1 MNIIVTGASRGIGR
15 ALVKEFAE
23 QSGHTIIAISRNAEK
38 LMQLAAECKKENYP
52 SQVFPVAFDLGGDA
66 YSFELL
72 PGVLEHI
79 DRVDILVNNAGLLVK
94 KPFEELTDN
103 DFDDV
108 FRVNVKAVFKLSRAL
123 LPHFNMPAHIVN
135 ISSMGGVQGSA
146 KFPGLTLY
154 SAAKGAVAVL
164 TEAMAEELK
173 NKGISVNCL
182 AFGAVQTE
190 MLEMAFPG
198 YKAPLEAEE
207 MAAYVAEFALQGH
220 KFFNGKVL
228 PVSASTP

>member
-15 ALVKEFAE
+15 ALVKKFAE
-23 QSGHTIIAISRNAEK
+23 QTGHTIVAISRNAEK
-38 LMQLAAECKKENYP
+38 LSQLAAECKQEDCP

-79 DRVDILVNNAGLLVK
+79 NRVDILVNNAGLLVK
-94 KPFEELTDN
+94 KPFEELGDN

-173 NKGISVNCL
+173 DKGISVNCL

-207 MAAYVAEFALQGH
+207 MAAYVAQFALQGH
-220 KFFNGKVL
+220 KFFKGKIL